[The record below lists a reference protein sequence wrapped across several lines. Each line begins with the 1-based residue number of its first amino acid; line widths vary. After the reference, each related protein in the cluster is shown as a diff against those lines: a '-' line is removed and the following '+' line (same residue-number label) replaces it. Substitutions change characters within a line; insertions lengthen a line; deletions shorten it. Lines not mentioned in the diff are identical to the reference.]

1 MATLL
6 VRHLTRYRYRRPVSF
21 GEHRMMLRPRE
32 SYDQRLLESRLVIAP
47 EPVELKYVQDVFG
60 NCVAVAKFSGK
71 ARELVFESELLLDH
85 NPVGVAADTDH
96 GAFPF
101 AYDED
106 DLPDL
111 RSSIERRCED
121 PLGEIETWARGFAAT
136 YGAAGPLA
144 ILEAMTR
151 SIHRDFGYV
160 RRLEHGV
167 QTPLDTLRLRSGAC
181 RDFALL
187 MMEGARALGFAA
199 RFVSGYIYCPPKAS
213 HAGGGHT
220 HAWVRAYLPA
230 CGWVEFDP
238 TNGIVGGHD
247 LIRVAI
253 ARDPRQAVPLHGSW
267 FGGAGDFIDMTVE
280 VDVRAVTEQQ
290 RAVRRVA

>member
-1 MATLL
+1 
-6 VRHLTRYRYRRPVSF
+6 
-21 GEHRMMLRPRE
+21 MMFRPRE
-32 SYDQRLLESRLVIAP
+32 SYDQRLLESRLVIVP
-47 EPVELKYVQDVFG
+47 QPVELKYVQDVFG
-60 NCVAVAKFSGK
+60 NCVAVARFAGK
-71 ARELVFESELLLDH
+71 ARELTFESEIRLEH
-85 NPVGVAADTDH
+85 EPVGVPGDTDH

-101 AYDED
+101 DYHED
-106 DLPDL
+106 DIPDL

-121 PLGEIETWARGFAAT
+121 PDGEIERWARGFAEAH
-136 YGAAGPLA
+136 GGEGPLR

-151 SIHRDFGYV
+151 AIHRDFGYV

-167 QTPLDTLRLRSGAC
+167 QTPLDTLRSRRGAC

-187 MMEGARALGFAA
+187 MMEGVRALGFAA

-220 HAWVRAYLPA
+220 HAWVRVYLPA

-238 TNGIVGGHD
+238 TNGIIGGHD

-267 FGGAGDFIDMTVE
+267 FGGNGDFIDMTVE
-280 VDVRAVTEQQ
+280 VDVRVVTEQK
-290 RAVRRVA
+290 AVRRVA